1 VAQWGGIDAEV
12 AVTARETTGASGRSR
27 RFRLRFEAGGQVQ
40 RVNLRRGET
49 TIGSRRENNFVFPL
63 PGVSR
68 RHAALTLKDDVLTIR
83 DLGSKN
89 GVFVNGLKVDSAP
102 LQPGDVIDLGALRVR
117 VEKTGSSDELLAI
130 SIDGAARPDSRT
142 GSGEHAARREPDEG
156 PRWAGLLA
164 QLTGELLAPSRPGL
178 GDLFGEV
185 VRELDAEGA
194 ALVEWSDRA
203 AASVAVASD
212 MPDGL
217 GGIVEACHSW
227 ALSQPALAE
236 PQRVAS
242 GFLEGGGEM
251 AAAAATTLPAG
262 IGRALVV
269 WGDYPHR
276 AASLPVLEAILRL
289 LLHSQPEHLA
299 LAADGGLREAPD
311 LIFPEGHL
319 VGRSPAIRAVYDQ
332 VAHLVRGDIP
342 VLLVGET
349 GVGKED
355 VARILHL
362 SSHRRD
368 GPFQVVHC
376 AAIPAELLE
385 AELFGIEKG
394 VATGVTARPGK
405 FELADGG
412 VVFLDEIGDTP
423 APLQAK
429 ILRVLQAHE
438 VVPVGSSE
446 RRRVD
451 VRVVAAT
458 NTDLEALVEKGRFRR
473 DLYYR
478 IAAFTL
484 RVPPLRERR
493 EDIPALVELFVRRS
507 AQEVGKRI
515 PGVTVRALRLL
526 REAPWPG
533 NVRQLEHEVRRLVY
547 LCASGEPIDAGLVPE
562 SITVEGAHPLA
573 AAVDPAGDLTIANHV
588 DELERA
594 LIRAA
599 LARARG
605 NRSAAARLLGVTR
618 NGLALKL
625 QRLGIGD

>member
-1 VAQWGGIDAEV
+1 LPS
-12 AVTARETTGASGRSR
+12 RETSGSTERPR
-27 RFRLRFEAGGQVQ
+27 RFRLRFEVGGQVQ
-40 RVNLRRGET
+40 RVKVRRGES
-49 TIGSRRENNFVFPL
+49 TIGSRRENSFVFPL

-68 RHAALTLKDDVLTIR
+68 RHAALTLRGDVLTIR

-89 GVFVNGLKVDSAP
+89 GVFVNGKKVDTAP
-102 LQPGDVIDLGALRVR
+102 LQLGDVIDLGALRVR
-117 VEKTGSSDELLAI
+117 VEKSGSSDEVLAI
-130 SIDGAARPDSRT
+130 NIDGGARAESRS
-142 GSGEHAARREPDEG
+142 GSSEQFVRREPDEG
-156 PRWAGLLA
+156 PRWAALLA
-164 QLTGELLAPSRPGL
+164 QLAGELLAPGRPGV
-178 GDLFGEV
+178 GDLFTEI

-194 ALVEWSDRA
+194 ALVEWSGSG

-212 MPDGL
+212 MPEALD
-217 GGIVEACHSW
+217 GIVEACHAW
-227 ALSQPALAE
+227 ALEQRGLSEPLRLASGCLEAGGWPVTVAATALA
-236 PQRVAS
+236 A
-242 GFLEGGGEM
+242 GGVQ
-251 AAAAATTLPAG
+251 
-262 IGRALVV
+262 ALVV
-269 WGDYPHR
+269 WGDYPRR
-276 AASLPVLEAILRL
+276 AASLPVLEAILRM

-299 LAADGGLREAPD
+299 LAAGGELREAPE
-311 LIFPEGHL
+311 LAFPEGHL
-319 VGRSPAIRAVYDQ
+319 VGRSPAIRAVYEQ
-332 VAHLVRGDIP
+332 VGHLVRGDIP

-355 VARILHL
+355 VARVLHQ
-362 SSHRRD
+362 SSARRA

-394 VATGVTARPGK
+394 VATGVAARSGK
-405 FELADGG
+405 FELARGG

-423 APLQAK
+423 PPLQAK
-429 ILRVLQAHE
+429 ILRVLQLRE
-438 VVPVGSSE
+438 VVPVGSGE
-446 RRRVD
+446 RRPVD

-458 NTDLEALVEKGRFRR
+458 NTDLEALVEQGRFRR

-515 PGVTVRALRLL
+515 PGVTVRALRAL

-547 LCASGEPIDAGLVPE
+547 LCPSGEPIDAAQIPE
-562 SITVEGAHPLA
+562 SVVARPAHGLA
-573 AAVDPAGDLTIANHV
+573 AAFDPAGDLTLAGHV
-588 DELERA
+588 GELERA

-599 LARARG
+599 LARAKG
-605 NRSAAARLLGVTR
+605 NRSAAARLLGITR

-625 QRLGIGD
+625 HRLGIEA